1 MFKLCPW
8 GSLLLAPL
16 WPLTFS
22 SGERPR
28 ALWALLLSF
37 RQKKYYQLIVTK
49 CICPKFN
56 QFLDLL
62 IEAAMTIKLDKH
74 VKKSYVVSIC
84 CPKQVLYKK
93 QLFNF
98 QCLTLL
104 ITNRV
109 FKRSLDLLTV
119 EQSTRIIFN
128 SLEGNYALCLL
139 GWLYCYMFCKVLK
152 T

>member
-1 MFKLCPW
+1 L
-8 GSLLLAPL
+8 SESQSI
-16 WPLTFS
+16 FS
-22 SGERPR
+22 
-28 ALWALLLSF
+28 
-37 RQKKYYQLIVTK
+37 V
-49 CICPKFN
+49 N

-62 IEAAMTIKLDKH
+62 YEAMTIKLDKH
-74 VKKSYVVSIC
+74 VKKSYVELIC
-84 CPKQVLYKK
+84 CPKQDLCKK

-139 GWLYCYMFCKVLK
+139 GRLYCYMYILTCFMCDHL
-152 T
+152 